1 MRGAV
6 LRMSTSVWCARCHAC
21 DSGRYAGT
29 ATRGILCHHPRA
41 GSRVR
46 TACGTSYCSP
56 PPRLVCDLPHG
67 CFASA
72 PQTAWQ
78 HTCTCC
84 LVPPCAT
91 VYRASYRT
99 LYRLEPPCVS
109 GFAPLC
115 RGLLAVA
122 SDLASPIDRMGAR
135 LTAQTSRRKLALVA
149 HRHGPAVRAERN
161 RRILHIPDGQRA
173 PNSCAHAT
181 LGTGRPRPAY
191 SRRLVSLQAVEPFVL
206 CAYDVPAPRGCSCC
220 LRPGTPPRPSGA
232 CVP

>member
-1 MRGAV
+1 MVCTMPA
-6 LRMSTSVWCARCHAC
+6 S
-21 DSGRYAGT
+21 DSGRLAGT
-29 ATRGILCHHPRA
+29 ATRGVLFHHPRA

-46 TACGTSYCSP
+46 TACGTCHLSP

-72 PQTAWQ
+72 PQTPWQ

-91 VYRASYRT
+91 VYRASYRA

-109 GFAPLC
+109 SFVPLC
-115 RGLLAVA
+115 RGLLSVA

-173 PNSCAHAT
+173 PKSCAHAT
-181 LGTGRPRPAY
+181 LGTGRPLPAY
-191 SRRLVSLQAVEPFVL
+191 SRRLASLQAVEPFEL
-206 CAYDVPAPRGCSCC
+206 CAWDVPAPRGCSGC
-220 LRPGTPPRPSGA
+220 LRPGTPQP
-232 CVP
+232 